1 MNSIHHLQVIF
12 SFSFQIPV
20 YFAFDILIP
29 DSFATVMVFFFLSFP
44 FSLLL
49 PYLSFFVYERLE
61 PRPQGNPGMTCIVKL
76 MGLLHMMFS

>member
-29 DSFATVMVFFFLSFP
+29 DSFATVMVFFFYPFP
-44 FSLLL
+44 FHFCCLISPFLCMKGWN
-49 PYLSFFVYERLE
+49 
-61 PRPQGNPGMTCIVKL
+61 QGPKATL
-76 MGLLHMMFS
+76 A